1 MAASLG
7 GGRGGR
13 RGGVIVGINVTPMV
27 DVVLVLLVIMMVSAV
42 YIVSQS
48 LKVELP
54 KTATSDAPAQ
64 TPLAVTIT
72 QQGSY
77 LFNQQPIEESA
88 LRSEFEKAK
97 QQNADASLV
106 ITADR
111 AAYHGDVVH
120 VIDLAKLTGI
130 TKFAITVDRS
140 Q

>member
-7 GGRGGR
+7 ARGGR
-13 RGGVIVGINVTPMV
+13 RNAAIVGINVTPMV

-54 KTATSDAPAQ
+54 KTATSDAPAN

-72 QQGSY
+72 NQGKY
-77 LFNQQPIEESA
+77 LFNQKPIEESA
-88 LRSEFEKAK
+88 LRSEFQKAK
-97 QQNADASLV
+97 AQSADASLV

-111 AAYHGDVVH
+111 SAYHGDVVH
-120 VIDLAKLTGI
+120 VIDLAKVEGI
-130 TKFAITVDRS
+130 TKFAITVDRT